1 MSGSRPRRP
10 GTHFSKSVNAEVHSP
25 RGPAQAPN
33 ASSLVAAGRVRAH
46 LRALEESGLRSSQIA
61 ELAGVPRSTVRRI
74 EEGQQRRVRPG
85 VEARLLA
92 VGPGAA
98 AGVPVSEV
106 QALLDRLAEA
116 GFGRSWVA
124 RRLEVSV
131 DALRLRGARVDEVLA
146 EQIRLLAGQLL
157 DPDGPAGREPEEV
170 LASHMRTA
178 RALGSLDHRWLERAL
193 CAQLPSA
200 VHHLFFSAS
209 PPAQALAV
217 QYCQGCPVVEPCL
230 EEAMV
235 TGDGGVRGATTERE
249 RRRMRRARE
258 GAVA

>member
-1 MSGSRPRRP
+1 MSGRGP
-10 GTHFSKSVNAEVHSP
+10 GGPSAHFSKSVSAEVQNS
-25 RGPAQAPN
+25 RGPGQAAK
-33 ASSLVAAGRVRAH
+33 ASSLVAACRVRAH
-46 LRALEESGLRSSQIA
+46 LRALQEAGLRSAQIA
-61 ELAGVPRSTVRRI
+61 QLADVPRSTVHRI
-74 EEGQQRRVRPG
+74 EEGQQRRVRLD

-98 AGVPVSEV
+98 AGVPVAEV
-106 QALLDRLAEA
+106 QALLDRVAEA
-116 GFGRSWVA
+116 GFSRSWVA
-124 RRLEVSV
+124 RQLKVSV
-131 DALRLRGARVDEVLA
+131 EALRLRGARVDEPLA
-146 EQIRLLAGQLL
+146 EQIRVLATQLL
-157 DPDGPAGREPEEV
+157 DPDASAGPEPEEV

-178 RALGSLDHRWLERAL
+178 RALGRLDHRWHDQAL
-193 CAQLPSA
+193 CSQLPSS
-200 VHHLFFSAS
+200 VRHLFFSAS

-249 RRRMRRARE
+249 RRRMRRSRE